1 LNATVRPYVFTSPD
15 TESAAADD
23 RPTGD
28 HEELLRFVERFAMVL
43 AESGIPRMPARVFA
57 YVLAEDAEMYT
68 AAELASGLRVS
79 LAAISGAVR
88 YLLQVGLL
96 AKEREPGS
104 RSDHYRIFD
113 EDIWGTI
120 INQRL
125 PTLQVYEDAA
135 AEGVKLLKPDSRGAR
150 RMRETQ
156 EFYAF
161 LRAEQPKLMERWR
174 EHRRTLFAEM
184 DGAQAASSSGRP

>member
-1 LNATVRPYVFTSPD
+1 VTTS
-15 TESAAADD
+15 ADD
-23 RPTGD
+23 TQTRD
-28 HEELLRFVERFAMVL
+28 HDELLRFVERFAMVL

-57 YVLAEDAEMYT
+57 YVLAEDAERYT
-68 AAELASGLRVS
+68 AAELAGGLRVS

-96 AKEREPGS
+96 TKEREPGS

-120 INQRL
+120 ISQRL
-125 PTLQVYEDAA
+125 HVLQIYEDAA
-135 AEGVKLLKPDSRGAR
+135 AEGVKLLKAGSAGAR

-161 LRAEQPKLMERWR
+161 LRREQPKMMERWR
-174 EHRRTLFAEM
+174 EHRRTLFAEI
-184 DGAQAASSSGRP
+184 DAEPDDLRATGSEPI

>member
-1 LNATVRPYVFTSPD
+1 VTTP
-15 TESAAADD
+15 ADD
-23 RPTGD
+23 ATIRD

-57 YVLAEDAEMYT
+57 YVLAEDAEKYT

-104 RSDHYRIFD
+104 RSDQYRIFD

-120 INQRL
+120 ISQRL
-125 PTLQVYEDAA
+125 PMLKLHQDAA
-135 AEGVKLLKPDSRGAR
+135 AEGVKLLKPGSPGAR

-161 LRAEQPKLMERWR
+161 LRAEQPKLMQQWHEY
-174 EHRRTLFAEM
+174 RRTLFADVDSAE
-184 DGAQAASSSGRP
+184 AAPSSGSSV

>member
-1 LNATVRPYVFTSPD
+1 MTAPAGDPETY
-15 TESAAADD
+15 DD
-23 RPTGD
+23 K
-28 HEELLRFVERFAMVL
+28 LLRFVERFAMVL

-57 YVLAEDAEMYT
+57 YVLAEDAERYT

-88 YLLQVGLL
+88 YLVQVGLL
-96 AKEREPGS
+96 AREREPGS

-120 INQRL
+120 FSQRL
-125 PTLQVYEDAA
+125 PVLEVYENAA
-135 AEGVKLLKPDSRGAR
+135 AEAVELLRPGSPGAR

-161 LRAEQPKLMERWR
+161 LRVEQPRVMDRWR
-174 EHRRTLFAEM
+174 EHRKALLEA
-184 DGAQAASSSGRP
+184 DGADPA

>member
-1 LNATVRPYVFTSPD
+1 VTTS
-15 TESAAADD
+15 ADNTTSRD
-23 RPTGD
+23 R
-28 HEELLRFVERFAMVL
+28 EELLRFVERFAMVL

-57 YVLAEDAEMYT
+57 YVLAEDAEKYT

-96 AKEREPGS
+96 AKERDPGS

-120 INQRL
+120 ANQRL
-125 PTLQVYEDAA
+125 PVLKVYKDAA
-135 AEGVKLLKPDSRGAR
+135 AEGVELLKPDSAGAR
-150 RMRETQ
+150 RMRDTQ

-161 LRAEQPKLMERWR
+161 LSAEQPKLIQQWR
-174 EHRRTLFAEM
+174 EHRRTLFADIGGE
-184 DGAQAASSSGRP
+184 AAPPRGSGT

>member
-1 LNATVRPYVFTSPD
+1 MTTPVH
-15 TESAAADD
+15 ESTAH
-23 RPTGD
+23 D
-28 HEELLRFVERFAMVL
+28 HDELLRFVERFAMVL
-43 AESGIPRMPARVFA
+43 AESGIPRMSARVFA
-57 YVLAEDAEMYT
+57 YVLAEDAEKYT

-96 AKEREPGS
+96 TKEREPGS

-120 INQRL
+120 VGQRL
-125 PTLQVYEDAA
+125 PVLKTYEDAA
-135 AEGVKLLKPDSRGAR
+135 AEGVRLLRPGSAGAR

-161 LRAEQPKLMERWR
+161 LRAEEPKLLERWR
-174 EHRRTLFAEM
+174 EYRRTLFADAGAGE
-184 DGAQAASSSGRP
+184 DGSA